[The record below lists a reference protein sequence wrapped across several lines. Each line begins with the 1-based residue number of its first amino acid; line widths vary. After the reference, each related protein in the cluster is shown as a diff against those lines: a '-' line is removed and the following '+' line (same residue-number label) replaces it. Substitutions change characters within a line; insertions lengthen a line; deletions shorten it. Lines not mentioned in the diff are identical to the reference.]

1 MCFKTLPRN
10 DLETLREESAADKLN
25 LNNGVEGLKESI
37 HEKFSGLMQEMGNMG
52 EVKLDRGDD
61 DFKNYGLY
69 IMVKFG
75 GARSSATLQRLSASV
90 HSGGEKSVTS
100 AIYMMALQ
108 ELTRDAM
115 I

>member
-1 MCFKTLPRN
+1 MFTPRN
-10 DLETLREESAADKLN
+10 DLETLREESAADKLK
-25 LNNGVEGLKESI
+25 LNDGVEGLKESI

-75 GARSSATLQRLSASV
+75 GARSSALMQRLSASV